1 MIIYTNAKHNKIG
14 SSETIRETTF
24 NFEEYKKLIP
34 KHKNKFNQEFNEYF
48 IGFFE
53 GNGSLLINPMNN
65 KIEFNLYQHVKNI
78 SILYN
83 LRTMLGFGIISL
95 DKNDPDR
102 AIFKISNQKNLYKII
117 YLLNGNLISI
127 AKRDQFKLFLDAFN
141 KKYGTFISYKPVQ
154 PDLSLKT
161 AWLSGFIDS
170 LGSFSYKRLERINGS
185 YIINPIFYLSSV
197 DKNLLENIRKLFI
210 KDNSNIYFDSFSN
223 EYIFKF
229 GAKRSRV
236 KLIRYLQRYTLKTR
250 KYILYLTWRN
260 LHFFLIKNRS
270 LDHQNSVILT
280 NLIRRIDI
288 INKKHGNF

>member
-1 MIIYTNAKHNKIG
+1 MIIYTNDKHNKIG

-24 NFEEYKKLIP
+24 NLEEYKKLIP
-34 KHKNKFNQEFNEYF
+34 KHKNKFNQEFHEYF

-53 GNGSLLINPMNN
+53 GNGSLLVNPAIN
-65 KIEFNLYQHVKNI
+65 KIEFNLYQHIKNI

-95 DKNDPDR
+95 DKNDPNR
-102 AIFKISNQKNLYKII
+102 VIFKISNQKNLYKII

-127 AKRDQFKLFLDAFN
+127 AKKDQFKLFLDIFN
-141 KKYGTFISYKPVQ
+141 KKYGTYISYKSVQ
-154 PDLSLKT
+154 PSLSLKT
-161 AWLSGFIDS
+161 AWLTGFIDS
-170 LGSFSYKRLERINGS
+170 RGSFSYKKLKRTNDS

-197 DKNLLENIRKLFI
+197 DKSLLENIGKLFI
-210 KDNSNIYFDSFSN
+210 KDNSNIYFDSFSSK
-223 EYIFKF
+223 YIFKF
-229 GAKRSRV
+229 GVKRSRV
-236 KLIRYLQRYTLKTR
+236 KLVRYLQRYKLKTR

-260 LHFFLIKNRS
+260 LHFFLLKNQFS
-270 LDHQNSVILT
+270 DHQNSAVLT